1 MKKVLLS
8 GVALAGLVLA
18 AAPAKAEVDLN
29 LGGFFMGYAV
39 MTDND
44 ETGTAAAGDDLREF
58 DFRRRTEVHFT
69 GETTLDNG
77 LTVGAHA
84 EMLLGDE
91 AGTNETDEVYAYFS
105 GQWGR
110 VNFGSEDGAAYLLQV
125 AAPSAD
131 SNVDGLR
138 TYIQALD
145 LSVGATGA
153 IGGLTEPSGLTGTAL
168 RLDYDNA
175 PFEDAE
181 RITYLTPQFEGFQAG
196 ISWAPEGADG
206 TTTSAQDLIRDGF
219 GSPNSDDGL
228 GQYDNLWDVAARYDG
243 EFSGVG
249 VSAGVGFTHSDLEQT
264 TAGLDDIEAWNA
276 GLTLSWGAFSL
287 GGAWLESDNGIAA
300 NGDTTT
306 WVAGLGWENGPWTA
320 GASWLNTE
328 YEAGTGLATVGDFEV
343 ERFTVGGGYEF
354 GPGMSF
360 RGAVAWG
367 DAEDKGAGG
376 TDADFTQVTLG
387 TDISF

>member
-18 AAPAKAEVDLN
+18 ATPAKAEVDLN

-39 MTDND
+39 WADSN
-44 ETGTAAAGDDLREF
+44 ETGTTATGDDLRQF

-91 AGTNETDEVYAYFS
+91 VGTNETDEVYAYFS

-131 SNVDGLR
+131 ANVDGLR
-138 TYIQALD
+138 TYIQAID

-153 IGGLTEPSGLTGTAL
+153 IGGLTEPSGLTGNTL

-196 ISWAPEGADG
+196 LSYAPQTQAGG
-206 TTTSAQDLIRDGF
+206 TSAQQAIRGGF
-219 GSPNSDDGL
+219 TPPSTDDDAS
-228 GQYDNLWDVAARYDG
+228 QYDQVWDAAARYDG

-249 VSAGVGFTHSDLEQT
+249 VSAGVGYTHASLEAT
-264 TAGLDDIEAWNA
+264 TAGLEDLDTWDA
-276 GLTLSWGAFSL
+276 GLTLTWGAFSL
-287 GGAWLESDNGIAA
+287 GGAYLDSDNGIST

-320 GASWLNTE
+320 GASWLNSQ
-328 YEAGTGLATVGDFEV
+328 YEAGTALATVGELEV
-343 ERFTVGGGYEF
+343 NRYTVGGGYEF

-360 RGAVAWG
+360 RGAVAFG
-367 DAEDKGAGG
+367 KAEDNGAGG
-376 TDADFTQVTLG
+376 TDENFTQVTLG